1 MAPGVSITSTVPGS
15 PPYGTGSGTSF
26 ASPIAAA
33 AAALII
39 AAPAQA
45 QTPGPVPIA
54 PSAGKALKRGVPFS
68 FKAKLDTAS
77 EGSGV
82 FLIVSKSKKVNDDG
96 TLSSQLYFREMK
108 GSGGSYSKKVERYA
122 ALSDHFLNR
131 SGKYYWQAYAID
143 CSDGTED
150 CNIESEIRSFRIK

>member
-1 MAPGVSITSTVPGS
+1 VTRLPRILAV
-15 PPYGTGSGTSF
+15 
-26 ASPIAAA
+26 AIAAT
-33 AAALII
+33 LL
-39 AAPAQA
+39 AAPLASAQSA
-45 QTPGPVPIA
+45 IA
-54 PSAGKALKRGVPFS
+54 PTLGAPSNGKSLKRGVPFS

-82 FLIVSKSKKVNDDG
+82 FLIVSKSKKLNDDG

-150 CNIESEIRSFRIK
+150 CNIESEVRSFRIK

>member
-1 MAPGVSITSTVPGS
+1 MLAV
-15 PPYGTGSGTSF
+15 
-26 ASPIAAA
+26 AIAAT
-33 AAALII
+33 LL
-39 AAPAQA
+39 AAPLASAQSA
-45 QTPGPVPIA
+45 IA
-54 PSAGKALKRGVPFS
+54 PTLSAPSNGKSLKRGVPFS

-82 FLIVSKSKKVNDDG
+82 FLVVSKSKKVSGDG

-108 GSGGSYSKKVERYA
+108 GSGGSYSKKVERYS

-150 CNIESEIRSFRIK
+150 CNIESEVRSFRIK